1 MKADGIEYEE
11 RMALLDEVTW
21 PQPLAELLEATYE
34 IYRQTP
40 PVAARGRAV
49 AEVGGARAVG
59 AGDDVH
65 RVRLAATSWPGR
77 RGWCCAT

>member
-1 MKADGIEYEE
+1 MKADGIEYDE

-34 IYRQTP
+34 IYRQSA

-49 AEVGGARAVG
+49 ARSRSCGRC
-59 AGDDVH
+59 
-65 RVRLAATSWPGR
+65 TS
-77 RGWCCAT
+77 RG